1 MSESTVFRALD
12 SAMHKVRAK
21 AQAQLVEKMRELRD
35 PGAAE
40 RLSGAASRPPPL
52 ILHQRKQRLHRPDLC
67 ELPIHV
73 RDL

>member
-35 PGAAE
+35 PGAA
-40 RLSGAASRPPPL
+40 
-52 ILHQRKQRLHRPDLC
+52 
-67 ELPIHV
+67 
-73 RDL
+73 